1 MADENFLTATEELI
15 KTTSQKL
22 TKMTQNN
29 EDYIPPAN
37 ELNALAVLIT
47 ARANYA
53 MSIRYYAS
61 SRGHQDCLK

>member
-1 MADENFLTATEELI
+1 MADENFLTTTEELI

-29 EDYIPPAN
+29 EDYIPPAD

-47 ARANYA
+47 ARANYTKHVMA
-53 MSIRYYAS
+53 FSS
-61 SRGHQDCLK
+61 SRDLR